1 MPRSPKGLIENR
13 SVTPEEMPQLGSPDD
28 LIAFWKWFAESH
40 IEANPATDDTLDR
53 TAAAVAV
60 LDRLQVIEHS
70 RAAAQRNPASG
81 SLYGVGVC
89 HGMLL
94 ATRVHQLAIIDNEK
108 AIAAVPKCAEG
119 ARDGAAR
126 RVEGLRPRNHEM
138 AQEFLKRQGGRMSNT
153 ALMAA
158 IGKARG
164 LKRRASINAVKSGL
178 EDPEVRDAPTEIGG
192 ASDDDDHAQ
201 PALPLAL
208 PRRAGRSPG
217 S

>member
-13 SVTPEEMPQLGSPDD
+13 SVTPEEMAPLGNPDD
-28 LIAFWKWFAESH
+28 LIAFWKSFAESH

-94 ATRVHQLAIIDNEK
+94 ATRVHQLAIIDNET
-108 AIAAVPKCAEG
+108 AIAAVPKCAKG
-119 ARDGAAR
+119 ARDSAAH
-126 RVEGLRPRNHEM
+126 RVEALRPRNREM
-138 AQEFLKRQGGRMSNT
+138 AQEFLNRRGGNLSDT
-153 ALMAA
+153 ALMVEYWT
-158 IGKARG
+158 RQD
-164 LKRRASINAVKSGL
+164 V
-178 EDPEVRDAPTEIGG
+178 
-192 ASDDDDHAQ
+192 
-201 PALPLAL
+201 
-208 PRRAGRSPG
+208 
-217 S
+217 

>member
-81 SLYGVGVC
+81 SLYAVGVY

-94 ATRVHQLAIIDNEK
+94 ASRVHQLAIIDNEK
-108 AIAAVPKCAEG
+108 AIAAVPKAEG
-119 ARDGAAR
+119 ARVGAAVGR
-126 RVEGLRPRNHEM
+126 THKTTKSQNGTRISEPPGRTDEQYRPDGGYRKS
-138 AQEFLKRQGGRMSNT
+138 KRSE
-153 ALMAA
+153 
-158 IGKARG
+158 KE
-164 LKRRASINAVKSGL
+164 SI
-178 EDPEVRDAPTEIGG
+178 D
-192 ASDDDDHAQ
+192 
-201 PALPLAL
+201 
-208 PRRAGRSPG
+208 
-217 S
+217 